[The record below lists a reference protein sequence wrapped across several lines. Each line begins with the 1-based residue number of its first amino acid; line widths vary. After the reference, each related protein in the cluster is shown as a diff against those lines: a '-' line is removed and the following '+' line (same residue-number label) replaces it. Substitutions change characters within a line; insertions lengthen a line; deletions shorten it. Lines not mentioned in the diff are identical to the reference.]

1 MNNKAHQNW
10 ANSQLPAQP
19 NSSTD
24 TNEVSD
30 LSGFPLS
37 GAELDLLMDNHFKHL
52 VDVFNDG
59 IFYMADCEQMFYYNP
74 TFYAQFG
81 IQSGHTSFQKWLELV
96 HPEDRLLL
104 QRRVALH
111 TSTEGKRLSTEY
123 RVKRTDGQ
131 YIWVQGTAVTRIK
144 DDQRF
149 LIGCHRD
156 ISDKKTMES
165 YIQKAAFVDTESG
178 LSNTNKLHIDI
189 DDINSTDEEHYS
201 LLYIQIEDVKNYLNI
216 YGQQILQ
223 NLLNHL
229 IATLNRCPDTFIDV
243 YRVHSDDFAILV
255 KGLYENKDIHQLG
268 ERILHSYRK
277 AVDLEG
283 HLYGKDMNIGIYP
296 NFDKSLS
303 ATELVKIA
311 ARTCKFAGENNFS
324 NIAIYVD
331 STKNKVDRH
340 FYIEQQLK
348 KAIDDKQLTVKFQPI
363 VNAQTN
369 KIASFEALV
378 RWRSK
383 EWGEIYPDEFIA
395 VAEKK
400 GLIVELGYLVFEKA
414 CHFIKEYQKRHQRQ
428 VTVNINISV
437 LQILNNHFPHEVR
450 RMAELEGVAASNII
464 LELTETIILDGN
476 QKAIRQLI
484 KLSDYGFRLS
494 LDDFGSGYSSLHSF
508 FDLPLSQIKVDKN
521 MAWKSLT
528 NPATAEYLRFITQ
541 LCRSYNVDIVI
552 EGVENAEMHHKFA
565 NMGVAY
571 LQGYWYSKPL
581 SLASASRYTE
591 V

>member
-1 MNNKAHQNW
+1 MNDKSHRQL
-10 ANSQLPAQP
+10 ANTEYDSQGEFTVKGVSQL
-19 NSSTD
+19 
-24 TNEVSD
+24 E
-30 LSGFPLS
+30 GFPLS
-37 GAELDLLMDNHFKHL
+37 GAELDLFMDNHFKHL
-52 VDVFNDG
+52 FDVFSDG
-59 IFYMADCEQMFYYNP
+59 IFYMADSSQMFYYNP
-74 TFYAQFG
+74 SFYAQFG
-81 IQSGHTSFQKWLELV
+81 IQPGHTSFSAWLDLV

-111 TSTEGKRLSTEY
+111 ANMEGKRLSTEY
-123 RVKRTDGQ
+123 RVRRTDGQ
-131 YIWVQGTAVTRIK
+131 YIWVQGTAITKTIDGEV
-144 DDQRF
+144 F
-149 LIGCHRD
+149 LVGCHRD

-165 YIQKAAFVDTESG
+165 YIHRAAFIDTESG

-189 DDINSTDEEHYS
+189 DDITATQSGDYS
-201 LLYIQIEDVKNYLNI
+201 LLYVQIDDVKSYLNI

-229 IATLNRCPDTFIDV
+229 ITTLNQFPDHFVDV

-255 KGLYENKDIHQLG
+255 KGYYDPQDIQKLG
-268 ERILHSYRK
+268 ERILQSYRK
-277 AVDLEG
+277 AIDLDG

-311 ARTCKFAGENNFS
+311 ARTCKFAGENNFT
-324 NIAIYVD
+324 NIGIYID

-348 KAIDDKQLTVKFQPI
+348 KAINEQQLTVKFQPI
-363 VNAQTN
+363 VSASTN
-369 KIASFEALV
+369 QIASFEALV

-400 GLIVELGYLVFEKA
+400 GFIVDLGYLVFEKA
-414 CHFIKEYQKRHQRQ
+414 CHFIKEYQKLHQRL
-428 VTVNINISV
+428 VRVNINVSV
-437 LQILNNHFPHEVR
+437 LQILNNHFPEQVR
-450 RMAELEGVAASNII
+450 MLAEREGVDTDNIV
-464 LELTETIILDGN
+464 LELTETIIIDGN
-476 QKAIRQLI
+476 KKAIRQLI
-484 KLSDYGFRLS
+484 KLNEYGFRLS

-521 MAWKSLT
+521 LAWKSLT
-528 NPATAEYLRFITQ
+528 NPATYEYLRFITD

-552 EGVENAEMHHKFA
+552 EGIENADMHHKFSQ
-565 NMGVAY
+565 MGVAF

-581 SLASASRYTE
+581 SLASASHYTE
-591 V
+591 I